1 MGLVFY
7 CVQASGTR
15 RSALFLNPRLPLLGM
30 RGSADFLAINIV
42 GFHMLSLP
50 FTTLISINVWSVE
63 WIASIVYTSIIPLF
77 KDKRLLLLM
86 HYSSFRTVVD
96 AVLR

>member
-1 MGLVFY
+1 
-7 CVQASGTR
+7 
-15 RSALFLNPRLPLLGM
+15 
-30 RGSADFLAINIV
+30 
-42 GFHMLSLP
+42 MLSLP